1 MVSQRN
7 NWRNGERSAG
17 FAKCRSAFSAKI
29 QILIAL
35 LLVCSPSALAATS
48 EEQSFVK
55 DVRQAM
61 VSDNWQECDALS
73 ELFLRK
79 HKTNGLANA
88 VKGYTLVQL
97 GSDKKALPY
106 FDAAIKNGVS
116 ALPASVAEA
125 HANNIWS
132 LRGYALMR
140 SGKFA
145 EGIKDLEKSLEIRP
159 LTCLDILNQR
169 IDCINIGTAYKKMN
183 NAQKS
188 VSYINAG
195 DLMLKQYRNVFS
207 PNLKTP
213 AEAKYNANKLLPEM
227 KRDPKSNILVCKYA
241 AHQRYLKN
249 WNESLKYLDKAIAA
263 EPYLMQARLMR
274 AECLK
279 RLKRGAE
286 AKKDIDAIMQTRSK
300 AGTNVWAINQSELN
314 EVLKL

>member
-1 MVSQRN
+1 MV
-7 NWRNGERSAG
+7 
-17 FAKCRSAFSAKI
+17 
-29 QILIAL
+29 
-35 LLVCSPSALAATS
+35 T
-48 EEQSFVK
+48 
-55 DVRQAM
+55 
-61 VSDNWQECDALS
+61 DNWQECDALS

-79 HKTNGLANA
+79 HKTHGLANA

-97 GSDKKALPY
+97 GSDKRALPY

-116 ALPASVAEA
+116 ALPASIAEA

-140 SGKFA
+140 SGKFV

-183 NAQKS
+183 NVQKS

-195 DLMLKQYRNVFS
+195 DLMLKQYRHVFS

-213 AEAKYNANKLLPEM
+213 AEAKYNANKLVPEM
-227 KRDPKSNILVCKYA
+227 KREPKSNILVCKYA
-241 AHQRYLKN
+241 AHQHYLKN
-249 WNESLKYLDKAIAA
+249 WIESIKYLDKAIAA

-274 AECLK
+274 AEGLK

-300 AGTNVWAINQSELN
+300 AGTNVWDINQSELN

>member
-1 MVSQRN
+1 MVLQRN
-7 NWRNGERSAG
+7 NWRKSERSAD

-29 QILIAL
+29 QIFIAI
-35 LLVCSPSALAATS
+35 LLVCSPSAFAATS

-79 HKTNGLANA
+79 HKTHGLANA

-106 FDAAIKNGVS
+106 FDAAIKGGVS

-132 LRGYALMR
+132 LRGYSLMR

-183 NAQKS
+183 NVQKS

-195 DLMLKQYRNVFS
+195 ELMLKQYRHVFS

-213 AEAKYNANKLLPEM
+213 AEAKYNASKLLPEM

-274 AECLK
+274 AESLK